1 MSHGP
6 DTGAKFHEELRRF
19 PGRLE
24 DGKDVEILERV
35 TFERRILADGALDAP
50 REINRRYDLRTGER
64 LDPLGGDEFALVV
77 GGARVRALRGG

>member
-6 DTGAKFHEELRRF
+6 DTGAKFHEALNRY
-19 PGRLE
+19 PGRTE

-35 TFERRILADGALDAP
+35 TFERRILGDGSLDTA

-64 LDPLGGDEFALVV
+64 LDRLGADEFAMVV
-77 GGARVRALRGG
+77 GGARIKALPQA